1 MSFLN
6 QLKTQ
11 AKSLQT
17 QRIEQDQQA
26 EERCVATDKAARF
39 VMHYLEDLAK
49 QLSVIQPPGPAFTL
63 DGKTPWPA
71 MKLRD
76 FRVDVRRKMLLNR
89 EVIDYISMGWDVVPQ
104 IGEPVGGI
112 VRANFPTDLQRIE
125 SRLAMGPVRHERKE
139 VRHPEKNTL
148 LEIRFEYITQT
159 RGSVI
164 ATTDADKSQIV
175 FRLLNTLGFEVAV
188 IPWPVH
194 RIGHDSMDEL
204 AKRIVAQPSAFV

>member
-1 MSFLN
+1 
-6 QLKTQ
+6 
-11 AKSLQT
+11 
-17 QRIEQDQQA
+17 
-26 EERCVATDKAARF
+26 
-39 VMHYLEDLAK
+39 
-49 QLSVIQPPGPAFTL
+49 
-63 DGKTPWPA
+63 
-71 MKLRD
+71 
-76 FRVDVRRKMLLNR
+76 
-89 EVIDYISMGWDVVPQ
+89 
-104 IGEPVGGI
+104 
-112 VRANFPTDLQRIE
+112 
-125 SRLAMGPVRHERKE
+125 MGPVRHERKE

-204 AKRIVAQPSAFV
+204 AKRIVAQPSGFV